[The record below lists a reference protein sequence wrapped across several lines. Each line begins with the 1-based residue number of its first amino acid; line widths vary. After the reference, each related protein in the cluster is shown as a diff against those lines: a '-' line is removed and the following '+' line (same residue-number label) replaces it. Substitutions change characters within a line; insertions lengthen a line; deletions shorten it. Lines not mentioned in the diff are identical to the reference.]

1 MCDDIENMSTENPR
15 EFWNKIKTLGPRK
28 STNTPMEV
36 YNENGET
43 LTDEQS
49 VLNCWKTDFEKIYNN
64 DSFDSLNSEFQ
75 RKALSHKR
83 LLEDRILDSLYES
96 NAELSRNISFSEI
109 EKVLLKAKNGK
120 SVGID
125 QIPYEILKFDSLKPV
140 LLSLFQLVFDTS
152 LIPSLW
158 RKAVIFPLLKDPSSD
173 KRVPLNY
180 RGISLLYCISK
191 LYSAFVNIRL
201 TSYLVSND
209 ILSDEQNGFRAGRSC
224 EDHVFTLSSIIRNK
238 PSVFATFVDLKKS
251 L

>member
-1 MCDDIENMSTENPR
+1 MRFKGRANIRSLLRREFQTAQSTFDRTLRKYERQYKRAMCDDIENMSTENPR

-28 STNTPMEV
+28 STNIPMEV
-36 YNENGET
+36 YNENGEI

-49 VLNCWKTDFEKIYNN
+49 VLNCWKTDFETIYNN
-64 DSFDSLNSEFQ
+64 DSFDSFNSEFQ
-75 RKALSHKR
+75 REALSHKR
-83 LLEDRILDSLYES
+83 LLEDRMLDPLYES
-96 NAELSRNISFSEI
+96 NAELNRNISFSEI

-125 QIPYEILKFDSLKPV
+125 QIPYEILKVDSLKPV

-180 RGISLLYCISK
+180 RGISLLSCISK
-191 LYSAFVNIRL
+191 LYSAFVNNR
-201 TSYLVSND
+201 
-209 ILSDEQNGFRAGRSC
+209 
-224 EDHVFTLSSIIRNK
+224 HVIS
-238 PSVFATFVDLKKS
+238 
-251 L
+251 